1 VTTKRGVIA
10 MPDVRQLSRRFLF
23 YQSNPMKVKYHE
35 KLSDHRAKQR
45 AEPEQDSDSCAD
57 RAEPD

>member
-1 VTTKRGVIA
+1 